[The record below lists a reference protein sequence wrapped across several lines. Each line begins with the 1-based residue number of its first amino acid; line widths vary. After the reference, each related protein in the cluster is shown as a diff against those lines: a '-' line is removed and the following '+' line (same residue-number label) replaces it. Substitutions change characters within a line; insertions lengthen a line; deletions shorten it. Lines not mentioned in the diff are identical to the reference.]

1 MLPYE
6 LCSLL
11 PLWTSVIRSGHANNK
26 NPLLRRGLAWA
37 PQPCLLSRHRVRT
50 CLSQIH
56 IPSCVAC
63 SQQMPHTPPPCIR
76 PTHHRTLTR
85 AASVPYV
92 RPTSCRSTD
101 SEWPHRCCC
110 CLPLIASTACT
121 IVYNEPG
128 DVSQKLP
135 FLFDRSEA
143 FLAGL
148 LSTSILRKY
157 YL

>member
-1 MLPYE
+1 MFDQQVAAVP
-6 LCSLL
+6 
-11 PLWTSVIRSGHANNK
+11 TANG
-26 NPLLRRGLAWA
+26 R
-37 PQPCLLSRHRVRT
+37 
-50 CLSQIH
+50 I
-56 IPSCVAC
+56 
-63 SQQMPHTPPPCIR
+63 
-76 PTHHRTLTR
+76 
-85 AASVPYV
+85 AAAG
-92 RPTSCRSTD
+92 
-101 SEWPHRCCC
+101 